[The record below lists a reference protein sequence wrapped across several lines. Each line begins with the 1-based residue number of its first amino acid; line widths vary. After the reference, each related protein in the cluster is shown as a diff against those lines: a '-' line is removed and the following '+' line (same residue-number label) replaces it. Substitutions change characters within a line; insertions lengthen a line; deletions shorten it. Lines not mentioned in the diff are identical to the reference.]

1 MASKYSIKNIFLIIV
16 PLCLCSFACGVYTF
30 SPSALGGLKNIAI
43 PAFENNTTEYGLEDL
58 ITDGLSREFVADNTL
73 KVVPVSHADLI
84 LTGAITSYTHDPYTY
99 DASETVQQYI
109 CRISLDVKVKYANSD
124 KILWEDANLSDFGI
138 YSVIDGQTRD
148 DGNQAAID
156 KLIRE
161 IMNRTVGGW

>member
-1 MASKYSIKNIFLIIV
+1 MVSKYSIIIFFSLIVSIC
-16 PLCLCSFACGVYTF
+16 LCLFACGVYTF

-43 PAFENNTTEYGLEDL
+43 PAFENRTTEYGLEDL
-58 ITDGLSREFVADNTL
+58 ITDGLSQQFVSDNTL
-73 KVVPVSHADLI
+73 KVVPENRADLI
-84 LTGAITSYTHDPYTY
+84 LVGVISSYSHDPYTY

-109 CRISLDVKVKYANSD
+109 CRINLDVKVKYANSE

-138 YSVIDGQTRD
+138 YSVVDGQTRD

>member
-1 MASKYSIKNIFLIIV
+1 MALKYSITTLLLIVLSIC
-16 PLCLCSFACGVYTF
+16 LCLFACGIYTF

-43 PAFENNTTEYGLEDL
+43 PAFENNTTEYGLDDL

-73 KVVPVSHADLI
+73 KVVLENRADLI
-84 LTGAITSYTHDPYTY
+84 LIGAISSYSHDPYTY

-109 CRISLDVKVKYANSD
+109 CRINLDVKVKYANSE

-138 YSVIDGQTRD
+138 YSVVDGQTRD